1 MFEKDRNLVSVPF
14 YEDTHKNL
22 YIIVSKFL
30 NENNIKL
37 SRELINIL
45 IDRSS
50 GDRKNLISELDKILN
65 YSKSNK
71 KISFENIEKLT
82 NLSENYAVS
91 ELAEQ
96 YLMKNKKKVAKI
108 LNENNYSNEDCI
120 QIIRTIL
127 IKSKR
132 LLGIIEMN
140 NLENNIENV
149 LSKTKPP
156 IFWKEKEGVKIQVKN
171 WKAVDLKNKIYEINE
186 IETLIKTNS
195 KNTLNLV
202 SDFIV
207 NY

>member
-1 MFEKDRNLVSVPF
+1 
-14 YEDTHKNL
+14 
-22 YIIVSKFL
+22 
-30 NENNIKL
+30 
-37 SRELINIL
+37 
-45 IDRSS
+45 
-50 GDRKNLISELDKILN
+50 
-65 YSKSNK
+65 
-71 KISFENIEKLT
+71 
-82 NLSENYAVS
+82 
-91 ELAEQ
+91 
-96 YLMKNKKKVAKI
+96 
-108 LNENNYSNEDCI
+108 
-120 QIIRTIL
+120 
-127 IKSKR
+127 
-132 LLGIIEMN
+132 MN